1 MNHLFFVMIYYTYG
15 ILCHSLALQIYTNIK
30 NDYFHILKAI
40 FTQQINKP
48 TPVMTIATEFF
59 YHKAKSHAL
68 NFSLE

>member
-1 MNHLFFVMIYYTYG
+1 MIYYTYG
-15 ILCHSLALQIYTNIK
+15 IVYQSLTLLVYANIK
-30 NDYFHILKAI
+30 NDYFHILRTI